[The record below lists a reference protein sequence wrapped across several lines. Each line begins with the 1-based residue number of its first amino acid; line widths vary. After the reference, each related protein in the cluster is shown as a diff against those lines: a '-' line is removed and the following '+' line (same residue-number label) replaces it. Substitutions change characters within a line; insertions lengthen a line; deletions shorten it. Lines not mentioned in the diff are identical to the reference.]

1 MKSKRRIRN
10 DGQALIEM
18 ALVLPMLVA
27 MLFGI
32 MDVGYGAFKYVSIHQ
47 AAREGLRVAE
57 MNVPITEDS
66 APIEKAKYRSYLK
79 GIIVRSAPGVG
90 LTSDEVRVSVDLT
103 GQTYPEATVTIS
115 HAHQFIGPFQ
125 VSNKQINIGCELK
138 CEIETWKG
146 NENPNFDSDS

>member
-1 MKSKRRIRN
+1 MKSIKRKRS

-66 APIEKAKYRSYLK
+66 SPIDKDEYRSYLK
-79 GIIVRSAPGVG
+79 GIIVSSAPGVG
-90 LTSDEVRVSVDLT
+90 LTSDEVRVTVDLT

-125 VSNKQINIGCELK
+125 VTNKQINIGCELK